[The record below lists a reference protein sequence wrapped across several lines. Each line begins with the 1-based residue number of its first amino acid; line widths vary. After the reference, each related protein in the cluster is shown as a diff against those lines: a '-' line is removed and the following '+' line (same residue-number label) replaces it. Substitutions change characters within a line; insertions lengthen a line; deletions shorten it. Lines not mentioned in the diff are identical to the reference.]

1 MMEQIVTQQMVNE
14 LDEYVV
20 NYYYLIFTLRYLQ
33 ENPATDNNNRK
44 IDMYVDFSNAI
55 NYIGIKENITPDSI
69 IEKVIYNFNKNWS
82 YVLDFPDNKTS
93 HYLTFEEKH
102 RGSRQIH
109 VLRLNNLTGI
119 TGNFGAL
126 TKIKLIYGC
135 ALDIFSY
142 AVSFSK
148 SKDFFK
154 VLEDLILEFDQKLR
168 IEENTNFQIK
178 SPYITPVT
186 NSNIFE
192 IKSNLFRSLINSN
205 LYNKNDNDYKKRHLY
220 YMFKANENYKLPKVA
235 YQYRTCNK
243 YLYQALLNEK
253 LNLSSP
259 STFNDPFDCPIRKF
273 IDNKSTNI
281 DKSLKITCFVSNIK
295 LPYSRII
302 GSPRIYEPIY
312 LETIDN
318 EKKQENAKE
327 EYLNTLMWAHYADLH
342 KGICIKYK
350 FTKSIFKNNTVDKF
364 LYFDDVSYS
373 DKEFESINNDNYN
386 YQNGVFLKSEAWKYE
401 NELRLLYYDVNG
413 KGDYVAIDAPYCIE
427 AIYFGVKCSKED
439 KETIY
444 KIMKDRKYIT
454 DNQNGIPTKENV
466 HFYEIKED
474 EYNFGQLKAVD
485 YNPD

>member
-1 MMEQIVTQQMVNE
+1 M
-14 LDEYVV
+14 
-20 NYYYLIFTLRYLQ
+20 
-33 ENPATDNNNRK
+33 
-44 IDMYVDFSNAI
+44 
-55 NYIGIKENITPDSI
+55 
-69 IEKVIYNFNKNWS
+69 
-82 YVLDFPDNKTS
+82 
-93 HYLTFEEKH
+93 
-102 RGSRQIH
+102 
-109 VLRLNNLTGI
+109 
-119 TGNFGAL
+119 
-126 TKIKLIYGC
+126 IYGC

-474 EYNFGQLKAVD
+474 EYNFGQIKAVD